1 MKTLNVL
8 NQINE
13 IPKELVSNDVRVE
26 VRSCNL
32 LVNDLRS
39 D

>member
-1 MKTLNVL
+1 MKTLNL
-8 NQINE
+8 NLIPKE

-26 VRSCNL
+26 VRECNL
-32 LVNDLRS
+32 RVNALRS